1 MKTLALIFI
10 FATIGCGSAVD
21 SDFTKAD
28 LLSCTIMKR
37 LSDDGSLPVAYSD
50 QESLR
55 KYIAA
60 QSYSTLSLS
69 EIDENHLTLSYC
81 DY

>member
-28 LLSCTIMKR
+28 LLSCAIMKR

-50 QESLR
+50 QESIR

-60 QSYSTLSLS
+60 QSYKSISAVELN
-69 EIDENHLTLSYC
+69 EDNLTLSYC